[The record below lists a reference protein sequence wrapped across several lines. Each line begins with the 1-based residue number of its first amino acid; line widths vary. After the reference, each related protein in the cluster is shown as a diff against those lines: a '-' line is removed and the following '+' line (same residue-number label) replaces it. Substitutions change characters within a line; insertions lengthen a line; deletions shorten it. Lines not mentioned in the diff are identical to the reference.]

1 MLSTLVL
8 YTNCFDEPFRR
19 PIQLITRVQ
28 STYRAAQKTLSC
40 AAQKTLYCAAQQTL
54 SCAAQKTLS
63 CAFVL
68 QVVVICDRTVGHKT
82 RLSRNIRIAYK
93 VQLIDSRG
101 NP

>member
-28 STYRAAQKTLSC
+28 STYRAAQKTLSR
-40 AAQKTLYCAAQQTL
+40 AAQPQKTL
-54 SCAAQKTLS
+54 SCAAQKTMS

-68 QVVVICDRTVGHKT
+68 QVVVICDRKCAVI
-82 RLSRNIRIAYK
+82 SYF
-93 VQLIDSRG
+93 DY
-101 NP
+101 